1 MLATVTVVGIV
12 VLAFLIWFFLRTR
25 SQDLLTELM
34 EKRRS
39 SSRLVGR
46 AEYVEGMN
54 HVPVALALSNENFF
68 YENTDL
74 QASFELARIDDVE
87 YDDELA
93 TGRSVPAGSRAL
105 RLRSHGAT
113 FEFILAAAET
123 PKWESA
129 LPPRRGGTQTAAKAG

>member
-25 SQDLLTELM
+25 SQDLITEMM
-34 EKRRS
+34 EKRKAT
-39 SSRLVGR
+39 SRLVSR
-46 AEYVEGMN
+46 AEYVEGIN
-54 HVPVALALSNENFF
+54 HVPVALSLSNENIF

-87 YDDELA
+87 YDDELT
-93 TGRSVPAGSRAL
+93 TGQAIPSGTRAL

-113 FEFILAAAET
+113 FEFILPAPEM

-129 LPPRRGGTQTAAKAG
+129 LPPRRAGQPAVKAG

>member
-1 MLATVTVVGIV
+1 MLTAVTVVGIV

-25 SQDLLTELM
+25 SQDLITEM
-34 EKRRS
+34 MQKRKPT
-39 SSRLVGR
+39 SRLVSR
-46 AEYVEGMN
+46 AEYVEGMT
-54 HVPVALALSNENFF
+54 HVPVALSLSNENVY

-87 YDDELA
+87 YDDELT
-93 TGRSVPAGSRAL
+93 TGREVPPGSRAL

-113 FEFILAAAET
+113 FEFIIPMAET

-129 LPPRRGGTQTAAKAG
+129 LPPRRAGEPAVKAG